1 MGTRLERIMAESRFA
16 FSLTT
21 FAPNGV
27 VIATEKKMPTMLIE
41 AESVQKVTKIC
52 ESTGCCYSGLGPDSK
67 ALVRKG
73 RKNAQAYYRTYLK
86 HQPVQ
91 ETVRE
96 LATVMQEYT
105 QSGGVRPMG
114 VSLLVAGCD
123 EGGPA
128 LFQTDPSGAYFA
140 WKAAAIGKNYVNARK
155 FLEKRVTDDLDI
167 EDAVHTCLLALKDGF
182 DGEMSEQNI
191 EVGVVDTTTKQFRTL
206 SPEEVAEYLNNL

>member
-21 FAPNGV
+21 FASNGV

-67 ALVRKG
+67 VLVRKG
-73 RKNAQAYYRTYLK
+73 RKNAQAYYRTYLTN
-86 HQPVQ
+86 QPVQ
-91 ETVRE
+91 ETVR
-96 LATVMQEYT
+96 
-105 QSGGVRPMG
+105 
-114 VSLLVAGCD
+114 
-123 EGGPA
+123 GPA

-140 WKAAAIGKNYVNARK
+140 WKAATIGKNYVNARK